1 MITKN
6 YFTHTKIKS
15 FVKAGFFTRNGGV
28 SKKENYSLNCSL
40 NSKDSE
46 INVNKNIDIC
56 LKNLNIKKRIKFI
69 TQIHSN
75 KIIKISNKNVGKKI
89 FGDGLITNNKQI
101 ALGVLTADCCPIF
114 IFDKDKK
121 YICALHSGWKGAL
134 KNISAK
140 GIEYFV
146 KQKIVKKNIVVLIGP
161 CLNFKN
167 FEVKKEFKSKFIS
180 KNKKYSTFF
189 KYKNKDK
196 DLFNLRRLINYQF
209 KVLGIKNIYNINKDT
224 FSNKRVF
231 FSHRRESQ
239 KLRDTGRMLNIIAFN
254 D

>member
-6 YFTHTKIKS
+6 YFTHPKIKP
-15 FVKAGFFTRNGGV
+15 FIKAGFFTRNGGV

-40 NSKDSE
+40 NQRDTE
-46 INVNKNIDIC
+46 INVKKNINIC
-56 LKNLNIKKRIKFI
+56 LKNLNIKKKVKLIS
-69 TQIHSN
+69 QIHSN
-75 KIIKISNKNVGKKI
+75 KIVKINRKNIDKKYS
-89 FGDGLITNNKQI
+89 GDGLITNNKQI

-114 IFDKDKK
+114 IFDKNKK
-121 YICALHSGWKGAL
+121 YICALHSGWKGTL
-134 KNISAK
+134 KNIAAK
-140 GIEYFV
+140 SVECFV
-146 KQKIVKKNIVVLIGP
+146 KQKIMKKNIVVLIGP
-161 CLNFKN
+161 CLSFKN
-167 FEVKKEFKSKFIS
+167 FEVSKDFKSKFIS
-180 KNKKYSTFF
+180 KNKKYSIFF

-209 KVLGIKNIYNINKDT
+209 KELGIKNIYNINKDT

-239 KLRDTGRMLNIIAFN
+239 KFRDTGRMLNIIAFN